1 MIFSKRIFPCSVTA
15 IFSFNSLGDILDV
28 ILVAFVIYSAIKLIK
43 NTRAFQLVKGVILL
57 AAVYF
62 IVSLLNMEAS
72 KYLLSLLFGNL
83 LIILVI
89 IFSPEI
95 RNVLESVGRSSVSN
109 FNIFNF
115 KNRDETEI
123 QESIKSSINSV
134 CRACSDMSDKQI
146 GALIVFEKDTLLGE
160 ISKTGTTLDATV
172 TTELICNIFFP
183 KAPMHDGA
191 VIIKDGR
198 VVAAGCIL
206 PLTGHNNL
214 SSELGTR
221 HRAAVGITE
230 YCNDC
235 VVVVVSEERHR
246 ISVANCGV
254 IKLDYNKNVSDLRAE
269 ESVKV
274 IRNNLRQDLFHMLT
288 DVSLEEINRMEKRK
302 AAKERKQTMRQTKR
316 ANGRGDGKI
325 TLKARRPVSRE
336 KDVVGDTASS
346 ENTQKD

>member
-1 MIFSKRIFPCSVTA
+1 MLEHFGTYFEQIKRA

-123 QESIKSSINSV
+123 QESINSSINSV

-221 HRAAVGITE
+221 HRAAVGMSETS
-230 YCNDC
+230 DA
-235 VVVVVSEERHR
+235 VVVVVSEETGM
-246 ISVANCGV
+246 ISVAERGV
-254 IKLDYNKNVSDLRAE
+254 LNRDISAGDLREILTKSFIKENDKDNNKIKKMLRGNKN
-269 ESVKV
+269 ES
-274 IRNNLRQDLFHMLT
+274 
-288 DVSLEEINRMEKRK
+288 
-302 AAKERKQTMRQTKR
+302 KE
-316 ANGRGDGKI
+316 
-325 TLKARRPVSRE
+325 
-336 KDVVGDTASS
+336 
-346 ENTQKD
+346 